1 MTIYIND
8 PRENVGGLISKF
20 ADGMKIGVVI
30 TRKVVNA

>member
-8 PRENVGGLISKF
+8 PRENVGVLISTF